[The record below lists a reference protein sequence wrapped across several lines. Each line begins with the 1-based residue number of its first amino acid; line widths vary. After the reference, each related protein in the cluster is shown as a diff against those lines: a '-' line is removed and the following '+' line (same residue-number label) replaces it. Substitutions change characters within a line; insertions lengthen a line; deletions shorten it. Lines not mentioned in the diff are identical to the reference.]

1 MFKGRPL
8 VFDKSDRGAI
18 ITNLGERIKSLRQQ
32 KKLTLAELAE
42 VSNLS
47 AGHLSQIEQNKKMP
61 SLLALTSIAE
71 VLEVNPRY
79 LLESEENQVTI
90 VRANLRPENLQP
102 VPPLMSTELTS
113 AESGSDLQVHR
124 LVLQPS
130 APALEFEPHPGEII
144 CFVLEGRLAIVIEE
158 QQIELEAGDS
168 IHYEANQH
176 YCLSCQGDEPCVVV
190 WASSP
195 PWNDLEQKIAAVL
208 SDIIDTASVVESV

>member
-1 MFKGRPL
+1 M
-8 VFDKSDRGAI
+8 
-18 ITNLGERIKSLRQQ
+18 T
-32 KKLTLAELAE
+32 
-42 VSNLS
+42 NLS
-47 AGHLSQIEQNKKMP
+47 AGHLSQIEQDKKMP

-79 LLESEENQVTI
+79 LLESEESRVTI
-90 VRANLRPENLQP
+90 IRANLRPENHQP

-124 LVLQPS
+124 LVLQPL
-130 APALEFEPHPGEII
+130 APSLKFEPHPGEIVG
-144 CFVLEGRLAIVIEE
+144 FVLAGRLTIIIEE

-176 YCLSCQGDEPCVVV
+176 YCLSCQGNEPCVVI

-195 PWNDLEQKIAAVL
+195 PWNDLEQKIALVL
-208 SDIIDTASVVESV
+208 SEMVDVARVVEPV